1 VCISPILSVQRL
13 LGHASPL
20 TTMTYL
26 RYVEDTEQIVRHA
39 LDTWSDPDLTY
50 ADYISQLFT
59 QR

>member
-1 VCISPILSVQRL
+1 
-13 LGHASPL
+13 
-20 TTMTYL
+20 MTYL

-59 QR
+59 QELKR